1 MFRKLFFIF
10 LLLALGLAGCNP
22 APTPAI
28 PSDGLLTIRLPLG
41 YVPNIQ
47 FAPLYVAMEKG
58 YYAEQGIQLD
68 LDYSF
73 ETDATSLVGVNELQF
88 AVVSG
93 EQVLLG
99 RAQGLPLVYVMTWY
113 QQYPVGVA
121 AFTEQGIQSP
131 ADLMGKKIGI
141 PGLYGASYIGLRA
154 LLQAGG
160 LKEGDVTLDSI
171 GFNQVE
177 ALTANQ
183 EQAAVVYIANEPV
196 QLMAGGASIDV
207 LRVSDYLEL
216 VGNGLITNE
225 KTIQENPDL
234 VRRMVKA
241 TLQGIQA
248 AAADPDEAYEISK
261 KYVEGLAQADEAVQ
275 KQVLKTSI
283 ELWQVQQAGAMNP
296 QAWEN
301 MQTLLLDMKLITSPL
316 DVNAAYTGEFLP

>member
-1 MFRKLFFIF
+1 
-10 LLLALGLAGCNP
+10 
-22 APTPAI
+22 
-28 PSDGLLTIRLPLG
+28 
-41 YVPNIQ
+41 
-47 FAPLYVAMEKG
+47 
-58 YYAEQGIQLD
+58 
-68 LDYSF
+68 
-73 ETDATSLVGVNELQF
+73 
-88 AVVSG
+88 
-93 EQVLLG
+93 
-99 RAQGLPLVYVMTWY
+99 
-113 QQYPVGVA
+113 
-121 AFTEQGIQSP
+121 
-131 ADLMGKKIGI
+131 
-141 PGLYGASYIGLRA
+141 
-154 LLQAGG
+154 

-196 QLMAGGASIDV
+196 QLSAGGASIDV

-234 VRRMVKA
+234 VQRMVKA

-316 DVNAAYTGEFLP
+316 DVNAAYTGEYLP